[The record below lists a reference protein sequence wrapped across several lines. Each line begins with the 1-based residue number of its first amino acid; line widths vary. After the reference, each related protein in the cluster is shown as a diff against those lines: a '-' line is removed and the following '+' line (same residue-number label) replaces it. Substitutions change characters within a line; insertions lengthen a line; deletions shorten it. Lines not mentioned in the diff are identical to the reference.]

1 MLPKTLTYKIAKPVN
16 AQTDG
21 DSTTLEINGDTIICA
36 GGQRGNSEGAG
47 GLGNGSKIPD
57 SIYTILSKLVENPSS
72 DIAIC
77 NNGGGSPGYWNGS
90 YGYAGGSGASMSGN
104 GNSSSGMTGGNSV
117 SNADGMGGYK
127 GGNSQSYQGGTGYKY
142 NNVLIP
148 ISLLEE
154 VELRGKARTDLV
166 RMDLEQ
172 VVGRQV
178 LNQVEM
184 VEIQAQAILR
194 MAEMVALELVAEE
207 VVVCHV
213 KEEKEDRV

>member
-1 MLPKTLTYKIAKPVN
+1 MQMVWAVIKVEIVN
-16 AQTDG
+16 LIKVVQD
-21 DSTTLEINGDTIICA
+21 INITMYLFLLA
-36 GGQRGNSEGAG
+36 
-47 GLGNGSKIPD
+47 
-57 SIYTILSKLVENPSS
+57 Y
-72 DIAIC
+72 
-77 NNGGGSPGYWNGS
+77 
-90 YGYAGGSGASMSGN
+90 
-104 GNSSSGMTGGNSV
+104 
-117 SNADGMGGYK
+117 
-127 GGNSQSYQGGTGYKY
+127 
-142 NNVLIP
+142 
-148 ISLLEE
+148 LEE

-166 RMDLEQ
+166 RMGLVRMGLEQ